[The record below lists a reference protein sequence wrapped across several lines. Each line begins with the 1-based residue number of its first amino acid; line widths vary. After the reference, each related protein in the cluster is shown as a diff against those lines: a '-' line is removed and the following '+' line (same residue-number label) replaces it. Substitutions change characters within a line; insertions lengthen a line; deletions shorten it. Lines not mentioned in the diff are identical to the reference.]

1 VEVRTQLI
9 NHVRG
14 IAKTHGVRIQKC
26 NAEAFAKKAPTS
38 LPEALRGVLAPE
50 LAVLEKVTEQIR
62 VIERTLVKEMP
73 ERHPG
78 MDVLQEVD
86 CIGPITAL
94 TFILTIDDPKRFKSS
109 REVGSYLGLCPRR
122 RQSGDGDPELRITRC
137 GDRYLRSLLVNCAQ
151 RMLGPFGRDSDLR
164 RWGLALAAR
173 GKKNAKKRAVV
184 AVARR
189 LAVLLHRLLTTGEV
203 WQPLGYRKQQAA

>member
-1 VEVRTQLI
+1 
-9 NHVRG
+9 
-14 IAKTHGVRIQKC
+14 VRIQKC

-38 LPEALRGVLAPE
+38 LPEALRGVLAPV

-137 GDRYLRSLLVNCAQ
+137 GDRYLRSLAFEPVSENAA
-151 RMLGPFGRDSDLR
+151 PPAGRNPTCTGSTSIHTECEWKPGGVEVAPTHNASR
-164 RWGLALAAR
+164 REAIEPSGIKSTASAPNRPRATEAR
-173 GKKNAKKRAVV
+173 T
-184 AVARR
+184 ARECG
-189 LAVLLHRLLTTGEV
+189 ASSHNI
-203 WQPLGYRKQQAA
+203 A